1 MKNLDDDCH
10 EYYGM
15 VPESEIL
22 RRKKPNVFIYQQ
34 ITDEC
39 GIYEVRVG
47 CGWDEKNLPA
57 FKIPFRIP
65 EGDFVMVKYPA
76 QKQHPQLSPSS
87 RPPKT
92 DEAKQED
99 MAF

>member
-1 MKNLDDDCH
+1 MKNLNDTTH
-10 EYYGM
+10 NYYGM

-22 RRKKPNVFIYQQ
+22 KRKQPNVFIYQQ

-47 CGWDEKNLPA
+47 AGWDEKNLPA

-65 EGDFVMVKYPA
+65 EGDFVMVKYPP
-76 QKQHPQLSPSS
+76 QKIQPTLPTTTIPST
-87 RPPKT
+87 K
-92 DEAKQED
+92 EIKQAE
-99 MAF
+99 MAL

>member
-1 MKNLDDDCH
+1 MGRTRDYD
-10 EYYGM
+10 YYGM
-15 VPESEIL
+15 MPESEIL
-22 RRKKPNVFIYQQ
+22 RQKKPNVFIYQQ

-65 EGDFVMVKYPA
+65 EGDFVMVKYA
-76 QKQHPQLSPSS
+76 QPVKKVKLSPHSDNS
-87 RPPKT
+87 
-92 DEAKQED
+92 EAEQEE
-99 MAF
+99 MAL